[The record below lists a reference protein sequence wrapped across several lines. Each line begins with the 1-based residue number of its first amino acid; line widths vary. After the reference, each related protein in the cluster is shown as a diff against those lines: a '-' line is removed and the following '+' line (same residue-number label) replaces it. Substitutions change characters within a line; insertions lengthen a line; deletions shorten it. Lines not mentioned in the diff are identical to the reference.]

1 MLKVIGD
8 VDQITRFNQ
17 LPLSSKTIAGLEK
30 GHFMNM
36 TPVQKQSLL
45 HSLCRRD
52 ILGAAKTGS
61 GKTLAFLIPVLERL
75 YLENWTVRD
84 GLGALILSPTR
95 ELALQIFEVLRK
107 IGAKH
112 SLSAGLVIGGK
123 DLKSERESINRMN
136 ILVATPG
143 RLLQHMD
150 QTSGFAW
157 DNLQVLVLD
166 EADRI
171 LDMGFAKTV
180 DAVLKSLPRDR
191 QTLLFSATQTNS
203 VKDLARVSLSSP
215 HSVSLYN
222 GEESFTPAQLKQHYV
237 LTSLPDKLD
246 RLFSFV
252 KGHTGSKGLVFL
264 SSCKQVRFVYE
275 AFCKLQPG
283 VPLLCLH
290 GKQKQVKRMNIFYEF
305 CQKKDA
311 FLFCTD
317 IAARGLDFPA
327 VDWVIQIDCPEDV
340 DTYVH
345 RVGRTARY
353 ESAGNGILFLLPSE
367 APEMLKLLETK
378 NIPIAALSPDARSVK
393 PRWNLT
399 SHLQSQCSAD
409 PEIKYL
415 AQKTLV
421 SYVRSIHLQHNKR
434 VFKVSELP
442 LDEFARSLGLPG
454 APKLRFIPRSSDKN
468 ASRELLKE
476 QGVSKPVSRECSSDS
491 ESEKVDDSAN
501 TTKQIRKIDKMFK
514 KKNLNVLSEHYAKL
528 RENEDSGAS
537 SVDVDVDVDEAE
549 SSEDD
554 LLTIKRADHEIKEE
568 DLPSITGAAL
578 KPARRD
584 ILKTKKRYLVKVAAK
599 QMSAGSKRLI
609 FDDDGHAEEAFPYE
623 KESSF
628 NRDAAQSMAS
638 EYASQSL
645 SVMKEA
651 DVEDRARERDRLR
664 EKKAHKKRKIKAREN
679 DDDGSEDLNSA
690 PRLLSDSE

>member
-1 MLKVIGD
+1 
-8 VDQITRFNQ
+8 
-17 LPLSSKTIAGLEK
+17 
-30 GHFMNM
+30 MNM
-36 TPVQKQSLL
+36 TDIQKKSLL
-45 HSLCRRD
+45 YSLCRRD

-107 IGAKH
+107 IGSKH

-123 DLKSERESINRMN
+123 DLKSERDSINRMN

-150 QTSGFAW
+150 QTSGFVW

-191 QTLLFSATQTNS
+191 QTLLFSATQTSS
-203 VKDLARVSLSSP
+203 VKDLARVSLNNS
-215 HSVSLYN
+215 HLVSLYN
-222 GEESFTPAQLKQHYV
+222 EEENTTPIQLKQQYV

-246 RLFSFV
+246 RLLTFV
-252 KGHTGSKGLVFL
+252 KGHTGAKGLVFL
-264 SSCKQVRFVYE
+264 SSCKQVRFVFE
-275 AFCKLQPG
+275 SFCKLQPG

-290 GKQKQVKRMNIFYEF
+290 GKQKQIKRMNIFHEF

-327 VDWVIQIDCPEDV
+327 VDWVLQVDCPEDA

-367 APEMLKLLETK
+367 APEMLKLLEAK
-378 NIPIAALSPDARSVK
+378 KIPITALSPDARSVK

-421 SYVRSIHLQHNKR
+421 SYVRSIHLQHNKNI
-434 VFKVSELP
+434 FKVSELS
-442 LDEFARSLGLPG
+442 LDEYARSLGLPG
-454 APKLRFIPRSSDKN
+454 TPKLRFIARPSDKN
-468 ASRELLKE
+468 ASRALSSEK
-476 QGVSKPVSRECSSDS
+476 QQISKTADSSAS
-491 ESEKVDDSAN
+491 ESESEIDKSN
-501 TTKQIRKIDKMFK
+501 ITKQVRKIDKMFK

-528 RENEDSGAS
+528 RENSKSDEGHSGAVVS
-537 SVDVDVDVDEAE
+537 GE
-549 SSEDD
+549 SSDDD
-554 LLTIKRADHEIKEE
+554 LLTIKRTDHEIKEE
-568 DLPSITGAAL
+568 DLPSVTGPAL

-584 ILKTKKRYLVKVAAK
+584 ILKTKKRYLIKVANK
-599 QMSAGSKRLI
+599 ETSGTSKRLI
-609 FDDDGHAEEAFPYE
+609 FDDDGLAEEAFPYE
-623 KESSF
+623 KESTF
-628 NRDAAQSMAS
+628 NRSTAQAMAS
-638 EYASQSL
+638 EYTSQSL
-645 SVMKEA
+645 SVMQEA

-664 EKKAHKKRKIKAREN
+664 ERKAIKKRKTKARE
-679 DDDGSEDLNSA
+679 DEDEDFDA
-690 PRLLSDSE
+690 PRLQSDLEE

>member
-8 VDQITRFNQ
+8 VEQVTRFNQ
-17 LPLSSKTIAGLEK
+17 LPLSAKTIAGLER
-30 GHFMNM
+30 GHFMEM

-61 GKTLAFLIPVLERL
+61 GKTLAFLIPILERL

-107 IGAKH
+107 IGSKH
-112 SLSAGLVIGGK
+112 ALSAGLVIGGK
-123 DLKSERESINRMN
+123 DLKSEREAINRMN

-150 QTSGFAW
+150 QTCGFVW
-157 DNLQVLVLD
+157 DNLQILVLD

-171 LDMGFAKTV
+171 LDMGFARTV

-191 QTLLFSATQTNS
+191 QTLLFSATQTSS
-203 VKDLARVSLSSP
+203 VKDLARVSLRNS
-215 HSVSLYN
+215 HSVSLN
-222 GEESFTPAQLKQHYV
+222 TGVENSTPTQLKQHYV

-246 RLFSFV
+246 RLLSFI
-252 KGHTGSKGLVFL
+252 KGHTSSKGLVFL

-275 AFCKLQPG
+275 TFCKLQPG
-283 VPLLCLH
+283 APLLCLH
-290 GKQKQVKRMNIFYEF
+290 GKQKQIKRMNIFYDF
-305 CQKKDA
+305 CQKKEA

-327 VDWVIQIDCPEDV
+327 VDWVLQLDCPEDV
-340 DTYVH
+340 DTYIH

-353 ESAGNGILFLLPSE
+353 ESAGNGIIFLLPSE
-367 APEMLKLLETK
+367 APEMLKLLEAK

-434 VFKVSELP
+434 IFKVSELS

-454 APKLRFIPRSSDKN
+454 TPKLRFIARSSDKN
-468 ASRELLKE
+468 VSRELLKE
-476 QGVSKPVSRECSSDS
+476 QEQSIKASAMTREDSS
-491 ESEKVDDSAN
+491 ESDGEESEVT

-514 KKNLNVLSEHYAKL
+514 KKNLNVLSDHYAKL
-528 RENEDSGAS
+528 REIGNGSEV
-537 SVDVDVDVDEAE
+537 SVKDDE
-549 SSEDD
+549 SSEED
-554 LLTIKRADHEIKEE
+554 LLTIKRTDHEIKEE
-568 DLPSITGAAL
+568 DLPSVIGAAL

-584 ILKTKKRYLVKVAAK
+584 ILKTKKRYKIKVAAK
-599 QMSAGSKRLI
+599 SMSAGSKRII
-609 FDDDGHAEEAFPYE
+609 FNEEGGAEEAFPYE
-623 KESSF
+623 KESTF
-628 NRDAAQSMAS
+628 DRNEAQNMAT
-638 EYASQSL
+638 EYAAQSL
-645 SVMKEA
+645 SVMERA
-651 DVEDRARERDRLR
+651 DVVDRAQERDRLR
-664 EKKAHKKRKIKAREN
+664 EKKANKKRKIRNREN
-679 DDDGSEDLNSA
+679 AEKSDEDYQ
-690 PRLLSDSE
+690 PRLQSDSE

>member
-1 MLKVIGD
+1 
-8 VDQITRFNQ
+8 
-17 LPLSSKTIAGLEK
+17 
-30 GHFMNM
+30 MNM
-36 TPVQKQSLL
+36 TPIQKQSLL
-45 HSLCRRD
+45 YSLCRRD

-123 DLKSERESINRMN
+123 DLKSEREAINRMN

-203 VKDLARVSLSSP
+203 VKDLARVSLKNP
-215 HSVSLYN
+215 HSVSLYT
-222 GEESFTPAQLKQHYV
+222 GEETFTPSQLKQNYV
-237 LTSLPDKLD
+237 ITSLPDKLD
-246 RLFSFV
+246 RLFSFI

-264 SSCKQVRFVYE
+264 SSCKQVRFVFE

-283 VPLLCLH
+283 VSLLCLH
-290 GKQKQVKRMNIFYEF
+290 GKQKQVKRMSIFYEF

-327 VDWVIQIDCPEDV
+327 VDWVIQVDCPEDV

-353 ESAGNGILFLLPSE
+353 DSAGNGILFLLPSE
-367 APEMLKLLETK
+367 APEMLKSLEAK
-378 NIPIAALSPDARSVK
+378 KIPIAALSPDSRSVK

-421 SYVRSIHLQHNKR
+421 SYVRSIHLQHNKKI
-434 VFKVSELP
+434 FKVSELP
-442 LDEFARSLGLPG
+442 LDEYARSLGLPG

-476 QGVSKPVSRECSSDS
+476 QGITKLAREDSSDS
-491 ESEKVDDSAN
+491 ESEEVDDRAN
-501 TTKQIRKIDKMFK
+501 TTKQVRKIDKMFK
-514 KKNLNVLSEHYAKL
+514 KKNLNVLSDHYAKL
-528 RENEDSGAS
+528 RDKEADGAASAS
-537 SVDVDVDVDEAE
+537 SDE

-568 DLPSITGAAL
+568 DLPSVTGPAL

-584 ILKTKKRYLVKVAAK
+584 ILKTKKRYKLKVAAK
-599 QMSAGSKRLI
+599 EMSSGSKRLI
-609 FDDDGHAEEAFPYE
+609 FDDEGHAEEAFPYE
-623 KESSF
+623 KEASF

-645 SVMKEA
+645 SAMKEA
-651 DVEDRARERDRLR
+651 DVEDRARERERLR
-664 EKKAHKKRKIKAREN
+664 EKKANKKRKLKAREN
-679 DDDGSEDLNSA
+679 GDDEDESA
-690 PRLLSDSE
+690 PRLASDSE

>member
-1 MLKVIGD
+1 
-8 VDQITRFNQ
+8 
-17 LPLSSKTIAGLEK
+17 
-30 GHFMNM
+30 MNM
-36 TPVQKQSLL
+36 TPIQKQSLL
-45 HSLCRRD
+45 YSLCGSD

-123 DLKSERESINRMN
+123 DLKSERDAINRMN

-171 LDMGFAKTV
+171 LDMGFSKTV

-191 QTLLFSATQTNS
+191 QTLLFSATQTSS
-203 VKDLARVSLSSP
+203 VKDLARVSLNNP
-215 HSVSLYN
+215 RSVSLYT
-222 GEESFTPAQLKQHYV
+222 GEENFTPTQLKQNYV
-237 LTSLPDKLD
+237 ITSLPDKLD

-290 GKQKQVKRMNIFYEF
+290 GKQKQIKRMNIFYEF

-327 VDWVIQIDCPEDV
+327 VDWVIQVDCPEDV

-353 ESAGNGILFLLPSE
+353 ESAGNGIIFLLPSE
-367 APEMLKLLETK
+367 APEMLKALEAK
-378 NIPIAALSPDARSVK
+378 KIPIAALSPDARSVK

-421 SYVRSIHLQHNKR
+421 SYIRSIHLQHNKKI
-434 VFKVSELP
+434 FKVSELP
-442 LDEFARSLGLPG
+442 LDEYARSLGLPG
-454 APKLRFIPRSSDKN
+454 TPKLRFISRSADKN
-468 ASRELLKE
+468 TSRELLKE
-476 QGVSKPVSRECSSDS
+476 QGVTPVIVPAREDSS
-491 ESEKVDDSAN
+491 ESEAEEVEEN
-501 TTKQIRKIDKMFK
+501 VTKQVRKIDKMFK
-514 KKNLNVLSEHYAKL
+514 KKNLNVLSDHYAKL
-528 RENEDSGAS
+528 RDK
-537 SVDVDVDVDEAE
+537 DE
-549 SSEDD
+549 SSADEIDESSDDD

-568 DLPSITGAAL
+568 DLPSVTGAAL

-584 ILKTKKRYLVKVAAK
+584 ILKTKKRYKLKVASK
-599 QMSAGSKRLI
+599 SMSTGSKRFI
-609 FDDDGHAEEAFPYE
+609 FDDDGQAEEAFPYE
-623 KESSF
+623 KESTF
-628 NRDAAQSMAS
+628 NREEAQTMAS
-638 EYASQSL
+638 EYANQTL
-645 SVMKEA
+645 SIMQEA
-651 DVEDRARERDRLR
+651 DVEDRARERERLR
-664 EKKAHKKRKIKAREN
+664 EKKAIKKRKIKAREN
-679 DDDGSEDLNSA
+679 GDDDEDFDA
-690 PRLLSDSE
+690 PRLPSDSE

>member
-1 MLKVIGD
+1 
-8 VDQITRFNQ
+8 
-17 LPLSSKTIAGLEK
+17 
-30 GHFMNM
+30 MNM
-36 TPVQKQSLL
+36 TPIQKQSLL
-45 HSLCRRD
+45 YSLCRRD

-123 DLKSERESINRMN
+123 DLKSEREAINRMN

-157 DNLQVLVLD
+157 DNLQILVLD

-203 VKDLARVSLSSP
+203 VKDLARVSLKNP
-215 HSVSLYN
+215 HSVSLYT
-222 GEESFTPAQLKQHYV
+222 GEETFTPSQLKQNYV
-237 LTSLPDKLD
+237 ITSLPDKLD
-246 RLFSFV
+246 RLFSFI
-252 KGHTGSKGLVFL
+252 KGHNGSKGLVFL
-264 SSCKQVRFVYE
+264 SSCKQVRFVFE

-290 GKQKQVKRMNIFYEF
+290 GKQKQVKRMSIFYEF

-327 VDWVIQIDCPEDV
+327 VDWVIQVDCPEDV

-367 APEMLKLLETK
+367 APEMLKSLEAK
-378 NIPIAALSPDARSVK
+378 KIPIAALSPDSRSVK

-421 SYVRSIHLQHNKR
+421 SYVRSIHLQHNKKI
-434 VFKVSELP
+434 FKVSELP
-442 LDEFARSLGLPG
+442 LDEYARSLGLPG

-468 ASRELLKE
+468 VSRELLKE
-476 QGVSKPVSRECSSDS
+476 QGITKLAREDSSDS
-491 ESEKVDDSAN
+491 ECEEVDDRAN
-501 TTKQIRKIDKMFK
+501 TTKQVRKIDKMFK
-514 KKNLNVLSEHYAKL
+514 KKNLNVLSDHYAKL
-528 RENEDSGAS
+528 RDKEADGAAS
-537 SVDVDVDVDEAE
+537 APSDE

-568 DLPSITGAAL
+568 DLPSVTGPAL

-584 ILKTKKRYLVKVAAK
+584 ILKTKKRYKLKVAAK
-599 QMSAGSKRLI
+599 EMSSGSKRLI
-609 FDDDGHAEEAFPYE
+609 FDDEGHAEEAFPYE
-623 KESSF
+623 KEASF

-645 SVMKEA
+645 SAMKEA
-651 DVEDRARERDRLR
+651 DVEDRARERERLR
-664 EKKAHKKRKIKAREN
+664 EKKANKKRKLKAREN
-679 DDDGSEDLNSA
+679 GDEEDESA
-690 PRLLSDSE
+690 PRLASDSE

>member
-1 MLKVIGD
+1 
-8 VDQITRFNQ
+8 
-17 LPLSSKTIAGLEK
+17 
-30 GHFMNM
+30 MNM
-36 TPVQKQSLL
+36 TPIQKQSLL
-45 HSLCRRD
+45 YSLCRRD

-123 DLKSERESINRMN
+123 DLKSEREAINRMN

-203 VKDLARVSLSSP
+203 VKDLARVSLKNP
-215 HSVSLYN
+215 HSVSLYT
-222 GEESFTPAQLKQHYV
+222 GEETFTPSQLKQNYV
-237 LTSLPDKLD
+237 ITSLPDKLD
-246 RLFSFV
+246 RLFSFI

-264 SSCKQVRFVYE
+264 SSCKQVRFVFE

-283 VPLLCLH
+283 VSLLCLH
-290 GKQKQVKRMNIFYEF
+290 GKQKQVKRMSIFYEF

-327 VDWVIQIDCPEDV
+327 VDWVIQVDCPEDV

-353 ESAGNGILFLLPSE
+353 DSAGNGILFLLPSE
-367 APEMLKLLETK
+367 APEMLKSLEAK
-378 NIPIAALSPDARSVK
+378 KIPIAALSPDSRSVK

-421 SYVRSIHLQHNKR
+421 SYVRSIHLQHNKKI
-434 VFKVSELP
+434 FKVSELP
-442 LDEFARSLGLPG
+442 LDEYARSLGLPG

-476 QGVSKPVSRECSSDS
+476 QEITKLAREDSSDS
-491 ESEKVDDSAN
+491 ESEEVDDRAN
-501 TTKQIRKIDKMFK
+501 TTKQVRKIDKMFK
-514 KKNLNVLSEHYAKL
+514 KKNLNVLSDHYAKL
-528 RENEDSGAS
+528 RDKEADGAASAS
-537 SVDVDVDVDEAE
+537 SDE

-568 DLPSITGAAL
+568 DLPSVTGPAL

-584 ILKTKKRYLVKVAAK
+584 ILKTKKRYKLKVAAK
-599 QMSAGSKRLI
+599 EMSSGSKRLI
-609 FDDDGHAEEAFPYE
+609 FDDEGHAEEAFPYE
-623 KESSF
+623 KEASF

-645 SVMKEA
+645 SAMKEA
-651 DVEDRARERDRLR
+651 DVEDRARERERLR
-664 EKKAHKKRKIKAREN
+664 EKKANKKRKLKAREN
-679 DDDGSEDLNSA
+679 GDDEDESA
-690 PRLLSDSE
+690 PRLASDSE

>member
-1 MLKVIGD
+1 MFKVIGD
-8 VDQITRFNQ
+8 VEQITRFNQ
-17 LPLSSKTIAGLEK
+17 LPLSAKTIAGLER

-36 TPVQKQSLL
+36 TPIQKQSLL
-45 HSLCRRD
+45 YSLCGRD

-61 GKTLAFLIPVLERL
+61 GKTLAFLIPVLEKL

-123 DLKSERESINRMN
+123 DLKSERDAINRMN

-157 DNLQVLVLD
+157 DNLQILVLD

-171 LDMGFAKTV
+171 LDMGFSKTV

-203 VKDLARVSLSSP
+203 VKDLARVSLKNP
-215 HSVSLYN
+215 HPVSLYT
-222 GEESFTPAQLKQHYV
+222 GEENFTPTQLKQNYV
-237 LTSLPDKLD
+237 ITSLPDKLD
-246 RLFSFV
+246 RLFSFI
-252 KGHTGSKGLVFL
+252 KAHTGSKGLVFL

-275 AFCKLQPG
+275 TFCKLQPG

-290 GKQKQVKRMNIFYEF
+290 GKQKQVKRMSIFYEF

-327 VDWVIQIDCPEDV
+327 VDWVIQVDCPEDV
-340 DTYVH
+340 ETYVH

-367 APEMLKLLETK
+367 APEMLKALEAK
-378 NIPIAALSPDARSVK
+378 KIPITSLSPDSRSVK

-421 SYVRSIHLQHNKR
+421 SYVRSIHLQHNKKI
-434 VFKVSELP
+434 FKVAELP
-442 LDEFARSLGLPG
+442 LDEYARSLGLPG
-454 APKLRFIPRSSDKN
+454 TPKLRFIPRSADKN

-476 QGVSKPVSRECSSDS
+476 QGVKPVLVPDRVDSS
-491 ESEKVDDSAN
+491 ESEEEKVEDK
-501 TTKQIRKIDKMFK
+501 TTKQVRKIDKMFK
-514 KKNLNVLSEHYAKL
+514 KKNLNVLSDHYAKL
-528 RENEDSGAS
+528 RDKDESSADENE
-537 SVDVDVDVDEAE
+537 E
-549 SSEDD
+549 SSADD

-568 DLPSITGAAL
+568 DLPSVTGAAL

-584 ILKTKKRYLVKVAAK
+584 ILKTKKRYKLKVAAK
-599 QMSAGSKRLI
+599 SISSGSKRLI
-609 FDDDGHAEEAFPYE
+609 FDDEGIAEEAFPYE
-623 KESSF
+623 KESTF
-628 NRDAAQSMAS
+628 NRQEAQSMAS
-638 EYASQSL
+638 EYTNQTL
-645 SVMKEA
+645 SAMQEA
-651 DVEDRARERDRLR
+651 DIEDRARERERLR
-664 EKKAHKKRKIKAREN
+664 EKKAIKKRKIKAREN
-679 DDDGSEDLNSA
+679 GDDDEEFDA
-690 PRLLSDSE
+690 PRLPSDSE

>member
-1 MLKVIGD
+1 MFKVIGD
-8 VDQITRFNQ
+8 VDQVTRFNQ
-17 LPLSSKTIAGLEK
+17 LPLSAKTIAGLER

-45 HSLCRRD
+45 YSLCGKD

-61 GKTLAFLIPVLERL
+61 GKTLAFLVPVLERL

-107 IGAKH
+107 IGIKH
-112 SLSAGLVIGGK
+112 GLSAGLVIGGK
-123 DLKSERESINRMN
+123 DLKSEREAINRMN

-150 QTSGFAW
+150 QTSGFVW

-171 LDMGFAKTV
+171 LDMGFARTV
-180 DAVLKSLPRDR
+180 DAVLKSLPRNR
-191 QTLLFSATQTNS
+191 QTLLFSATQTSS
-203 VKDLARVSLSSP
+203 VKDLARVSLKSP
-215 HSVSLYN
+215 HMVSLCS
-222 GEESFTPAQLKQHYV
+222 GEDSSTPSQLKQHYII
-237 LTSLPDKLD
+237 TSLPDKLD
-246 RLFSFV
+246 RLLTFI
-252 KGHTGSKGLVFL
+252 KGHTSSKGLVFL

-275 AFCKLQPG
+275 SFCKLQPG
-283 VPLLCLH
+283 APLLCLH

-327 VDWVIQIDCPEDV
+327 VDWVIQVDCPEDA
-340 DTYVH
+340 DTYIH

-367 APEMLKLLETK
+367 APEMLKQLEAKKVPMTLLSSE
-378 NIPIAALSPDARSVK
+378 ARSVK

-399 SHLQSQCSAD
+399 SHLQSQCSSD

-421 SYVRSIHLQHNKR
+421 SYVRSIHLQHNKKI
-434 VFKVSELP
+434 FKVSELP

-454 APKLRFIPRSSDKN
+454 TPKLRFISKSTTKN
-468 ASRELLKE
+468 VSRELLKE
-476 QGVSKPVSRECSSDS
+476 QNITPAVLPREASSDS
-491 ESEKVDDSAN
+491 EIEEDDSNNN

-514 KKNLNVLSEHYAKL
+514 KKNLNVLSDHYAKL
-528 RENEDSGAS
+528 REKDETAPQNENDSS
-537 SVDVDVDVDEAE
+537 D
-549 SSEDD
+549 DD
-554 LLTIKRADHEIKEE
+554 LLTIKRTDHEIKED
-568 DLPSITGAAL
+568 DLPSVTGAAL

-584 ILKTKKRYLVKVAAK
+584 ILKTKKRYKIKAAAK
-599 QMSAGSKRLI
+599 SISTAPKKLI
-609 FDDDGHAEEAFPYE
+609 FDDDGEAEEAFPYE

-628 NRDAAQSMAS
+628 DRNEAENMATEFTS
-638 EYASQSL
+638 KSL
-645 SVMKEA
+645 SVMQEA

-664 EKKAHKKRKIKAREN
+664 EKKAIKKRKIKAREN
-679 DDDGSEDLNSA
+679 ESDDNQSGA
-690 PRLLSDSE
+690 PCLPSGSDSD

>member
-1 MLKVIGD
+1 M
-8 VDQITRFNQ
+8 T
-17 LPLSSKTIAGLEK
+17 
-30 GHFMNM
+30 M

-107 IGAKH
+107 IGSKH
-112 SLSAGLVIGGK
+112 SLSAGLIIGGK

-203 VKDLARVSLSSP
+203 VKDLARVSLKKP
-215 HSVSLYN
+215 HSISLYT
-222 GEESFTPAQLKQHYV
+222 GEETFTPAQLKQNYV
-237 LTSLPDKLD
+237 ITSLPDKLD

-327 VDWVIQIDCPEDV
+327 VDWVIQVDCPEDI

-353 ESAGNGILFLLPSE
+353 ESAGNGIIFLLPTE
-367 APEMLKLLETK
+367 TPEMLKLFEAK
-378 NIPIAALSPDARSVK
+378 KFPIAALSPDARSVK
-393 PRWNLT
+393 PRWTLT
-399 SHLQSQCSAD
+399 RHLQSQCSAD

-415 AQKTLV
+415 AQKALV
-421 SYVRSIHLQHNKR
+421 SYVRSIHLQHNKKI
-434 VFKVSELP
+434 FKVSELP

-454 APKLRFIPRSSDKN
+454 APKLRFIARSSAKN

-476 QGVSKPVSRECSSDS
+476 QGIVKSEVPSREFSSDS
-491 ESEKVDDSAN
+491 ESEDAEDSNN
-501 TTKQIRKIDKMFK
+501 TTKQVRKIDKMFK
-514 KKNLNVLSEHYAKL
+514 KKNLNVLSDHYAKL
-528 RENEDSGAS
+528 RDKDSDVS
-537 SVDVDVDVDEAE
+537 SADEAE
-549 SSEDD
+549 TSEDD

-568 DLPSITGAAL
+568 DLPSVTGAAL

-584 ILKTKKRYLVKVAAK
+584 ILKTKMRYKVKVAAK
-599 QMSAGSKRLI
+599 EMSSGSKRLI

-638 EYASQSL
+638 EYTSQSL

-664 EKKAHKKRKIKAREN
+664 EKKANKKRKLKAREN
-679 DDDGSEDLNSA
+679 DDDSGDDFGSA
-690 PRLLSDSE
+690 RLPSDSE

>member
-1 MLKVIGD
+1 
-8 VDQITRFNQ
+8 
-17 LPLSSKTIAGLEK
+17 
-30 GHFMNM
+30 MNM

-45 HSLCRRD
+45 YSLCRCD

-75 YLENWTVRD
+75 YLENWTVKD

-123 DLKSERESINRMN
+123 DLKSEREAINRMN

-150 QTSGFAW
+150 QTSGFVW

-203 VKDLARVSLSSP
+203 VKDLARVSLRNS
-215 HSVSLYN
+215 HSVSLYT
-222 GEESFTPAQLKQHYV
+222 GEESFTPNQLKQHYV
-237 LTSLPDKLD
+237 ITSLPDKLE

-252 KGHTGSKGLVFL
+252 KGHTSAKGLVFL

-290 GKQKQVKRMNIFYEF
+290 GKQKQIKRMNIFYEF

-327 VDWVIQIDCPEDV
+327 VDWVIQVDCPEDA

-367 APEMLKLLETK
+367 APEMLKALEAK
-378 NIPIAALSPDARSVK
+378 KIPMAVLSPEARSVK

-399 SHLQSQCSAD
+399 SHLQSQCSSD

-421 SYVRSIHLQHNKR
+421 SYIRSVHLQHNKKI
-434 VFKVSELP
+434 FKVTELP
-442 LDEFARSLGLPG
+442 LDEYARSLGLPG
-454 APKLRFIPRSSDKN
+454 TPKLRFMARSADKN

-476 QGVSKPVSRECSSDS
+476 QGAPAAVRQDSSDS
-491 ESEKVDDSAN
+491 ETEAAADEKDALAN
-501 TTKQIRKIDKMFK
+501 TTKQVRKIDKMFK

-528 RENEDSGAS
+528 RENSDDEDGQDS
-537 SVDVDVDVDEAE
+537 D
-549 SSEDD
+549 SEDD
-554 LLTIKRADHEIKEE
+554 LLTIKRVDHDIKED
-568 DLPSITGAAL
+568 DLPSVTGAAL

-584 ILKTKKRYLVKVAAK
+584 ILKTKKRYLLKSAAK
-599 QMSAGSKRLI
+599 APLTASKRLI
-609 FDDDGHAEEAFPYE
+609 FDDDGQAEEAFPYE

-628 NRDAAQSMAS
+628 NRNEAQAMAS
-638 EYASQSL
+638 EYTNQTL
-645 SVMKEA
+645 SVMQDA
-651 DVEDRARERDRLR
+651 DVEDRAVERERLR
-664 EKKAHKKRKIKAREN
+664 ERKANKKRKTKAREQEEQ
-679 DDDGSEDLNSA
+679 DDESDSG
-690 PRLLSDSE
+690 PRLPSDSE

>member
-8 VDQITRFNQ
+8 VEQISRFNQ
-17 LPLSSKTIAGLEK
+17 LPLSAKTIAGLEK
-30 GHFMNM
+30 GHFMSM

-45 HSLCRRD
+45 HSLCRCD

-107 IGAKH
+107 IGSKH

-203 VKDLARVSLSSP
+203 VKDLARVSLNNP
-215 HSVSLYN
+215 HPLSLYA
-222 GEESFTPAQLKQHYV
+222 GEESFTPMQLKQHYV

-367 APEMLKLLETK
+367 APEMLKLLEAK
-378 NIPIAALSPDARSVK
+378 KIPIAALSPDARSVK

-434 VFKVSELP
+434 IFKVSELP
-442 LDEFARSLGLPG
+442 LDEYARSLGLPG
-454 APKLRFIPRSSDKN
+454 APKLRFISRSSDKN
-468 ASRELLKE
+468 ASRELLKK
-476 QGVSKPVSRECSSDS
+476 QGVIKSVSRECSSDS
-491 ESEKVDDSAN
+491 ESEEIDDSTN

-514 KKNLNVLSEHYAKL
+514 KKNLNVLSDHYAKL
-528 RENEDSGAS
+528 RDKKDSEAS
-537 SVDVDVDVDEAE
+537 SADEAE

-568 DLPSITGAAL
+568 DLPSVTGAAL

-584 ILKTKKRYLVKVAAK
+584 ILKTKKRYKIKLAAK
-599 QMSAGSKRLI
+599 EMSSGSKRLI

-638 EYASQSL
+638 EYTSQSL
-645 SVMKEA
+645 STMKEA

-664 EKKAHKKRKIKAREN
+664 EKKANKKRKIKAREN
-679 DDDGSEDLNSA
+679 DDDVDNEDFNSG
-690 PRLLSDSE
+690 PRLHSDSE

>member
-1 MLKVIGD
+1 M
-8 VDQITRFNQ
+8 T
-17 LPLSSKTIAGLEK
+17 
-30 GHFMNM
+30 M

-107 IGAKH
+107 IGSKH
-112 SLSAGLVIGGK
+112 SLSAGLIIGGK

-203 VKDLARVSLSSP
+203 VKDLARVSLKKP
-215 HSVSLYN
+215 HSISLYT
-222 GEESFTPAQLKQHYV
+222 GEETFTPAQLKQNYV
-237 LTSLPDKLD
+237 ITSLPDKLD

-327 VDWVIQIDCPEDV
+327 VDWVIQVDCPEDI

-353 ESAGNGILFLLPSE
+353 ESAGNGIIFLLPTE
-367 APEMLKLLETK
+367 TPEMLKLFEAK
-378 NIPIAALSPDARSVK
+378 KIPIAALSPDARSVK

-415 AQKTLV
+415 AQKALV
-421 SYVRSIHLQHNKR
+421 SYVRSIHLQHNKKI
-434 VFKVSELP
+434 FKVSELP

-454 APKLRFIPRSSDKN
+454 APKLRFIARSSAKN

-476 QGVSKPVSRECSSDS
+476 QGIVKSEVPSREFSSDS
-491 ESEKVDDSAN
+491 ESEDAEDSNN
-501 TTKQIRKIDKMFK
+501 TTKQVRKIDKMFK
-514 KKNLNVLSEHYAKL
+514 KKNLNVLSDHYAKL
-528 RENEDSGAS
+528 RDKDSDVS
-537 SVDVDVDVDEAE
+537 SADEAE
-549 SSEDD
+549 TSEDD

-568 DLPSITGAAL
+568 DLPSVTGAAL

-584 ILKTKKRYLVKVAAK
+584 ILKTKMRYKVKVAAK
-599 QMSAGSKRLI
+599 EMSSGSKRLI

-638 EYASQSL
+638 EYTSQSL

-664 EKKAHKKRKIKAREN
+664 EKKANKKRKLKAREN
-679 DDDGSEDLNSA
+679 DDDSGDDFGSA
-690 PRLLSDSE
+690 RLPSDSE